1 MSSINKLKKTTKIK
15 VGKMFLKA
23 TKNKSLVYYQP
34 IWVANDLVEDV
45 KAHLES
51 IATEVIEREAKYNR
65 LLLSESASRF
75 KFALLD
81 EEKKKTGKVSE
92 LDTKGT
98 KFFTCGKDDKFIL
111 AVSEYE
117 NKTCIVTY
125 TV

>member
-1 MSSINKLKKTTKIK
+1 MSSINKIKKITKKK
-15 VGKMFLKA
+15 VGELFVLA
-23 TKNKSLVYYQP
+23 TKRKSLVYYQP
-34 IWVANDLVEDV
+34 IWIANDLVEDV
-45 KAHLES
+45 KSHIES

-65 LLLSESASRF
+65 LLLAESASKF

-81 EEKKKTGKVSE
+81 EDKKKTGEVSE

-98 KFFTCGKDDKFIL
+98 KFFTCGKDDKCIL
-111 AVSEYE
+111 AISEYE